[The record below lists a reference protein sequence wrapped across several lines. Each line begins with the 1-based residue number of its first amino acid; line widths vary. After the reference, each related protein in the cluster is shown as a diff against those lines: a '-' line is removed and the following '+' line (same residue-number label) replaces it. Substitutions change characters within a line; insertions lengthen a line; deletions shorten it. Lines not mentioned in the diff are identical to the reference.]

1 MKANAI
7 KSPHSDKSTSGQ
19 DGDVGKHASPPH
31 TTTARITTRLKNK
44 YHPELSENQTVWKFN
59 NNGFR
64 EATFLQ
70 KAEGAEMQGWAER

>member
-44 YHPELSENQTVWKFN
+44 YHPELSENQAVWKFN